1 MLITQIR
8 QRVYAL
14 LNKERRFRN
23 RTSQSKKVDIK
34 LEQANAVTQ
43 VAAEYLSFS
52 LDTSVLV
59 GGYWWEGSQGVK
71 KGLGTLRVSPID
83 LSVKKLNRLVKALGP
98 SYLRV
103 GGSEADKI
111 HYFTKPEK
119 QPDALVLTTAMWD
132 QLHQFVQQN
141 QLKLIFTF
149 KYGLFER
156 SQHGNW
162 QGSEIK
168 ALLDYSK
175 QQGYQIAVCEL
186 GNELN
191 AYWAF
196 HGLKAQPSGQNLAQD
211 YAAFA
216 KLVKGYY
223 PNVKVMGPGSAYWP
237 KLGESLKLL
246 PNLSQQ
252 FLANLSFK
260 LDILSWHYYP
270 FQSTRSPVRT
280 RTATLR
286 ALLSPK
292 SFKDFQRYTAKLN
305 AWRDAYQPQAELWT
319 GETGSAQCGGQPELS
334 DRFVSCFWWAEQL
347 GQGAISGHKVMIRQS
362 LIGGDYGLINRVTLK
377 PRPDYWVSWLWN
389 QLMGEAVFAV
399 SSSDARVRAYCH
411 QTPAKLAGSKTLL
424 LINLGNFPVDIKLTD
439 FGQVRQTYV
448 LTAKKINAKK
458 VRINGQE
465 VKFKKGKVA
474 LDDFPQPS
482 PEPRLAPFSINF
494 WLLDSVKQS
503 DE

>member
-1 MLITQIR
+1 MLIKRISR
-8 QRVYAL
+8 RVYAQL
-14 LNKERRFRN
+14 CRVWRFHYRAAIPK
-23 RTSQSKKVDIK
+23 TVEVK
-34 LEQANAVTQ
+34 LEKINP
-43 VAAEYLSFS
+43 VAQIEPEYLSFS

-83 LSVKKLNRLVKALGP
+83 LTAKKLNRLVKALGP

-111 HYFTKPEK
+111 HYFSRPAQ
-119 QPDALVLTTAMWD
+119 QPDALVLTTEMWD
-132 QLHQFVQQN
+132 HLHQFVQQN

-168 ALLDYSK
+168 ALLDYST
-175 QQGYQIAVCEL
+175 QQGYQIEVCEL

-196 HGLKAQPSGQNLAQD
+196 HGFRAQPSGQNLALD

-216 KLVKGYY
+216 TLVKGYF
-223 PNVKVMGPGSAYWP
+223 PNIKVMGPGSAYWP
-237 KLGESLKLL
+237 KLGESLKPL

-292 SFKDFQRYTAKLN
+292 SFKDFQQYTDKLN
-305 AWRDAYQPQAELWT
+305 TWRDTYQPQAELWT

-347 GQGAISGHKVMIRQS
+347 GRGAVSGHKVMIRQS
-362 LIGGDYGLINRVTLK
+362 LIGGDYGLISRVTLK

-389 QLMGEAVFAV
+389 QLMGEQVFEI
-399 SSSDARVRAYCH
+399 SSSDSRIRAYCH
-411 QTPAKLAGSKTLL
+411 QTPDKSGKSKTLL
-424 LINLGNFPVDIKLTD
+424 LINLASLRVDINLTG
-439 FGQVRQTYV
+439 FGKIQQAYA
-448 LTAKKINAKK
+448 LTAKKIDAKK
-458 VRINGQE
+458 VMINGQI
-465 VKFKKGKVA
+465 VKFKKGNIA
-474 LDDFPQPS
+474 LNDFPQLPLEPS
-482 PEPRLAPFSINF
+482 LAPFSINF
-494 WLLDSVKQS
+494 WLVESI
-503 DE
+503 E